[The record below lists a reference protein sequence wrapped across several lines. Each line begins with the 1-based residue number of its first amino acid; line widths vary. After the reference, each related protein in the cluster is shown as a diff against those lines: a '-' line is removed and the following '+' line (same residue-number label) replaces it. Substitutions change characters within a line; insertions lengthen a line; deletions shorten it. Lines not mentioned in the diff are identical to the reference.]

1 VMMRYHVDSLAIM
14 LVKAPTMPRRGFR
27 GRADREVSCVLS
39 VWPLAVPLAEPF
51 RLPFCL
57 DFFALPL
64 AWAAMLACGG
74 R

>member
-1 VMMRYHVDSLAIM
+1 MMRYHVESLATM
-14 LVKAPTMPRRGFR
+14 LVKAPTRLRLGFR
-27 GRADREVSCVLS
+27 ERADREVSCVFS
-39 VWPLAVPLAEPF
+39 AWPLAVPLADPF

-57 DFFALPL
+57 DLLALPL